1 MPESPWNPLHL
12 DCFTCKGFK
21 SVGICSHVLAVNHI
35 QGAIDLVYNLKKFVI
50 DVNKKHKGG
59 NTKKVMPALVRE
71 NPEKQGEEV
80 DGIEGPLRDALR
92 MIKEREAEEGREDGG
107 AERAEMVAD
116 EEEDEEEE
124 VMEEEEED
132 DDMEEEDE
140 EEEEEEDN

>member
-1 MPESPWNPLHL
+1 VPESPWNPLHL

-50 DVNKKHKGG
+50 DVNKKEKGG
-59 NTKKVMPALVRE
+59 NTKMVMPALVRE
-71 NPEKQGEEV
+71 KPEKQGEEV

-116 EEEDEEEE
+116 EEEE
-124 VMEEEEED
+124 VMEEEEEEED

>member
-1 MPESPWNPLHL
+1 MHL

-71 NPEKQGEEV
+71 KPEKQGEEV

-107 AERAEMVAD
+107 AERAEMEA
-116 EEEDEEEE
+116 EEEEE

>member
-1 MPESPWNPLHL
+1 M
-12 DCFTCKGFK
+12 
-21 SVGICSHVLAVNHI
+21 NHI

-116 EEEDEEEE
+116 EEEE
-124 VMEEEEED
+124 VMQEEEEEED

>member
-1 MPESPWNPLHL
+1 MHL

-50 DVNKKHKGG
+50 DANKKNKGG
-59 NTKKVMPALVRE
+59 NLMKVMPALVRE
-71 NPEKQGEEV
+71 KPEKQGEEV

>member
-21 SVGICSHVLAVNHI
+21 SVGICSHALAVNHI

-50 DVNKKHKGG
+50 DANKKHKAG
-59 NTKKVMPALVRE
+59 NSQKVMPALVRE
-71 NPEKQGEEV
+71 KPEKQGEEV

-116 EEEDEEEE
+116 EEEE
-124 VMEEEEED
+124 VMEEEEEEED

-140 EEEEEEDN
+140 EEEEEEEDN

>member
-1 MPESPWNPLHL
+1 MHL

-50 DVNKKHKGG
+50 DANKKHKAG
-59 NTKKVMPALVRE
+59 NSQKVMPALVRE
-71 NPEKQGEEV
+71 KPEKQGEEV

-132 DDMEEEDE
+132 DDMEDE
-140 EEEEEEDN
+140 EEEEEMEEDN

>member
-50 DVNKKHKGG
+50 DANKKHKAG
-59 NTKKVMPALVRE
+59 NSQKVMPALVRE
-71 NPEKQGEEV
+71 KPEKQGEEV

-107 AERAEMVAD
+107 AERAEMVR
-116 EEEDEEEE
+116 
-124 VMEEEEED
+124 MRRRR
-132 DDMEEEDE
+132 
-140 EEEEEEDN
+140 

>member
-50 DVNKKHKGG
+50 DVNKKEKGG
-59 NTKKVMPALVRE
+59 NTKMVMPALVRE
-71 NPEKQGEEV
+71 KPEKQGEEV

-116 EEEDEEEE
+116 EEEE
-124 VMEEEEED
+124 VMEEEEEEED

>member
-71 NPEKQGEEV
+71 KPEKQGEEV

-124 VMEEEEED
+124 VMDEEEED
-132 DDMEEEDE
+132 NDMEEEDE